1 MAHLQNVMIYSKFHL
16 SQWRDF
22 DTCALQQC
30 VRLTH
35 LDSLLR
41 ISDVFV
47 TQILEWNKARH
58 SIV

>member
-1 MAHLQNVMIYSKFHL
+1 MIYSKFHL